1 MEILDN
7 FSSIYCFITFIMGA
21 VFMFVIFYIRAI
33 IKEMKPKNNIHF
45 YVARDKDG
53 ELNLY
58 FTKPIR
64 DGDKFTAKPI
74 SNASFIGDKS
84 KDYDLANLK
93 WEDEPV
99 EVFINMED

>member
-45 YVARDKDG
+45 YVARDKCGRLYLHIGKPFRDKLEFSNNYLKYFG
-53 ELNLY
+53 LNPND
-58 FTKPIR
+58 F
-64 DGDKFTAKPI
+64 DD
-74 SNASFIGDKS
+74 
-84 KDYDLANLK
+84 LK

-99 EVFINMED
+99 EVFINTED